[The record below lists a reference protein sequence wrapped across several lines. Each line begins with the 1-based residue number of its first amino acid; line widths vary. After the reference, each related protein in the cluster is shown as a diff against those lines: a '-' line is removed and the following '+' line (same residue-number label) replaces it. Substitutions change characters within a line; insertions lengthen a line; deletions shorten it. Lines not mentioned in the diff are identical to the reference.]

1 MTMMTRFPKSRHLSY
16 NLDYAVSHWCPV
28 PVHDMANNKS
38 RPLLTLTLT
47 GEHPFPTLPP
57 IHDDHIRTMVFTH
70 RSLYA
75 RPNHVF
81 EDHPDDPSPDNEK
94 FEHLGDTVLGLVVT
108 RLLYDTYPNLRVG
121 PSTKIRAL
129 IVGNTTLASISRR
142 YELPARLRSHPAQA
156 ISLRAST
163 GIQADVFES
172 YVGGLYLDQGPATA
186 EKWLRSLF
194 KPFATEAYI
203 RVRTQHGLPPLPA
216 PVSPPLTPS
225 TSASSDSS
233 PSSMPASKEPKK
245 STGTTSTPPHRTSE
259 HHPPASGTPTTTGH
273 LALFNQQLQK
283 AKREVEWVYDDC
295 VAESTTTTPIWAVRV
310 EVDGEVIGRGKGGT
324 RKAARNEA
332 AKEGLAHMG
341 IVV

>member
-172 YVGGLYLDQGPATA
+172 YVGGVYLDQGPATA

-203 RVRTQHGLPPLPA
+203 LRPHTTPVFLPSPA

-233 PSSMPASKEPKK
+233 PSSMPASK
-245 STGTTSTPPHRTSE
+245 